1 MSKRTKIVLISVAA
15 ILLLAIIGGLLYLFL
30 GYLPEKRKKEE
41 MIQMAKEYYNQ
52 KLVLY
57 AEENEKYADYE
68 VDIAFI
74 GDSLT
79 DGYDVERY
87 YPEYKVENRGIGGDR
102 ITDLLGRMGKDILT
116 VKPDVMSILI
126 GVNDV
131 WHSFDLHN
139 GVRAELYEQLY
150 QLLITEVKKELPNL
164 QIIIL
169 EPFVLKGTATEANWD
184 AFRAEV
190 ELRAAAARRIAEAN
204 GLKFVPLQSLF
215 DAAQE
220 QYPDCEWLLDGVHP
234 STIGH
239 ELIAREWIKAFSE

>member
-1 MSKRTKIVLISVAA
+1 MKI
-15 ILLLAIIGGLLYLFL
+15 LF
-30 GYLPEKRKKEE
+30 
-41 MIQMAKEYYNQ
+41 Q
-52 KLVLY
+52 
-57 AEENEKYADYE
+57 
-68 VDIAFI
+68 
-74 GDSLT
+74 GDSIT
-79 DGYDVERY
+79 DAGRYREDDRLPGSGYANLVASRLGFD
-87 YPEYKVENRGIGGDR
+87 YPGCYTFVNRGIGGDR

-184 AFRAEV
+184 TFRSEV